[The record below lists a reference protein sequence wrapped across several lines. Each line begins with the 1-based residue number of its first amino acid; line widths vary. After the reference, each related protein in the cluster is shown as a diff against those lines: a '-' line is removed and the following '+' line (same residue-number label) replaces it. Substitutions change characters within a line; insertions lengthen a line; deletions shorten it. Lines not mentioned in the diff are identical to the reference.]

1 MSGKTVTRADI
12 VEALAREILA
22 REPVSGAAVS
32 GAAVSRDALAQYPQ
46 RSRQDCVD
54 LLEDVLDLIVT
65 RLSEGE
71 TVKLARFGIFSVRAK
86 RARVGRNPK
95 TGVEAEITARR
106 VVTFKPSN
114 ILRDR
119 VAAARSAT

>member
-12 VEALAREILA
+12 VEALVRETA
-22 REPVSGAAVS
+22 
-32 GAAVSRDALAQYPQ
+32 SRDPQ
-46 RSRQDCVD
+46 CSRQDCVD
-54 LLEDVLDLIVT
+54 LLENVLDLIVA

-106 VVTFKPSN
+106 VVTFKPSH